1 VLEAAHFLFPKFF
14 HKAFD
19 LASGGGEVNI
29 DGDGRRKSGKVDS
42 AGSEQDNAVVAG
54 MKSAYLQQL
63 NRWRKGT
70 TSEAK
75 KLSESVELYPQ
86 GNK

>member
-1 VLEAAHFLFPKFF
+1 MLEAAHFLFPKFF

-29 DGDGRRKSGKVDS
+29 DGDGRRKNGKVDS
-42 AGSEQDNAVVAG
+42 AGSEQANAVIAG
-54 MKSAYLQQL
+54 MESAYLQQL
-63 NRWRKGT
+63 NLWREET

-75 KLSESVELYPQ
+75 KPSESVELYP
-86 GNK
+86 